1 MTKGEDWNVLLH
13 LVLSSWSSAIAM
25 KRLRPDSLLVSE
37 EFKGMCS
44 RPHPSESWSQTQR
57 TPPKCQTSHN
67 CINEKWCSLLEAM
80 KWDGFLIKII
90 VSIAHSLGCHVKKLI
105 YRKSK
110 WGILSDIFKRGLA
123 EYLNFYWQETDWKN
137 VFMPRRAHFSMS
149 SLTQIRKDD
158 GRWGILEL
166 RPIENNGLRNHSQ
179 EILWGCN
186 QKHSQYSGRKTEQHL
201 LSRISEFL
209 D

>member
-1 MTKGEDWNVLLH
+1 MLLYDAQLYLASLKLLVDLDVCHALANGMWTDMMKGEDWNVLLH

-44 RPHPSESWSQTQR
+44 RPHPNESWSQTQR

-80 KWDGFLIKII
+80 EWEGFLIKII

-110 WGILSDIFKRGLA
+110 WGILSEIFKRLLA
-123 EYLNFYWQETDWKN
+123 EYLSFYWQETDWKKCLYAKKGTFFN
-137 VFMPRRAHFSMS
+137 VLFN
-149 SLTQIRKDD
+149 TDQE
-158 GRWGILEL
+158 RW
-166 RPIENNGLRNHSQ
+166 
-179 EILWGCN
+179 W
-186 QKHSQYSGRKTEQHL
+186 
-201 LSRISEFL
+201 
-209 D
+209 

>member
-1 MTKGEDWNVLLH
+1 MPNKSQLH
-13 LVLSSWSSAIAM
+13 KWEMMLIIRSHGMGRILNQNY
-25 KRLRPDSLLVSE
+25 SE
-37 EFKGMCS
+37 YIYIVY
-44 RPHPSESWSQTQR
+44 SEYS
-57 TPPKCQTSHN
+57 
-67 CINEKWCSLLEAM
+67 
-80 KWDGFLIKII
+80 
-90 VSIAHSLGCHVKKLI
+90 HSLVCHVKKLI

-110 WGILSDIFKRGLA
+110 WGILSEIFKRVLA

-179 EILWGCN
+179 EIWGCN